1 MRSFI
6 DIEPTAGCTPVM
18 PAADVAM
25 LWTRDARRGPSG
37 EQARNLCWPEL
48 AELARSP
55 MTPRA
60 APAAEPALLFSE
72 AELARLCAAAAAEA
86 AAEATARLRDDQA
99 RDSAAL
105 QARLASSLTGL
116 AATLAARRAELE
128 AEAVAIG
135 AELGRAIAHDAL
147 RQNPTTV
154 AMGILGDL
162 LVELRAEPEV
172 TIEVPAEDEAMVQ
185 AELTGIAD
193 ACGCAGAIEVRPSTI
208 LRRGEVRVLWRDGWA
223 ERLLDAVTARGT
235 AGAVA
240 RGGPRPGQDVIDRI
254 EIAEMGA

>member
-1 MRSFI
+1 MAASGARALALNGPGA
-6 DIEPTAGCTPVM
+6 PTVSRQQTS
-18 PAADVAM
+18 
-25 LWTRDARRGPSG
+25 PS
-37 EQARNLCWPEL
+37 QTAHAQNR
-48 AELARSP
+48 
-55 MTPRA
+55 T
-60 APAAEPALLFSE
+60 AL
-72 AELARLCAAAAAEA
+72 
-86 AAEATARLRDDQA
+86 
-99 RDSAAL
+99 AAL

-172 TIEVPAEDEAMVQ
+172 TIEVPAEDEAMVR

-193 ACGCAGAIEVRPSTI
+193 ACGCAGAIEVRPSTT